1 MEQSLGLVEVK
12 GLCSAIETADVMV
25 KAANVTLVELE
36 AARGSGM
43 MTIKV
48 IGDVGAVKAAVE
60 AGRAQALTDGSLVS
74 VDVIA
79 RPTKA
84 LGDVFIRYPG
94 KKEKPNFYGVE
105 EERTGVTE
113 TEEIAAPVAE
123 EKTEVAAVPEPAV
136 EAAMEAVPEPVDV
149 VPAAQETSAEGE
161 TPAETAEA
169 ENTPAPKT
177 RRPRRAT
184 RVRRT
189 KSSKTKKTT
198 TEPSEE

>member
-105 EERTGVTE
+105 EQPPVPEKAAE
-113 TEEIAAPVAE
+113 TAAPVAE
-123 EKTEVAAVPEPAV
+123 EKTEVVAAQEPVV
-136 EAAMEAVPEPVDV
+136 EAATEAAPAQVEAVS
-149 VPAAQETSAEGE
+149 AAQETSAEGE
-161 TPAETAEA
+161 TPAEP

>member
-60 AGRAQALTDGSLVS
+60 AGRASALADESLVS

-79 RPTKA
+79 RPTKE
-84 LGDVFIRYPG
+84 LSDVFIRYPG

-105 EERTGVTE
+105 
-113 TEEIAAPVAE
+113 
-123 EKTEVAAVPEPAV
+123 PEPEPPA
-136 EAAMEAVPEPVDV
+136 PEP
-149 VPAAQETSAEGE
+149 PAPEPE
-161 TPAETAEA
+161 TPATAPVVEEPSAPTVEAPVETVEA
-169 ENTPAPKT
+169 PVEAPAPKPRRT
-177 RRPRRAT
+177 RRTTRR
-184 RVRRT
+184 
-189 KSSKTKKTT
+189 SNKTKKTT
-198 TEPSEE
+198 HELSNE

>member
-105 EERTGVTE
+105 EQPPVPEKAAE
-113 TEEIAAPVAE
+113 TAAPVAE
-123 EKTEVAAVPEPAV
+123 EKTEVVAAQEPVV
-136 EAAMEAVPEPVDV
+136 EAATEAAPAQVEAVS
-149 VPAAQETSAEGE
+149 AASETSTDGETSAE
-161 TPAETAEA
+161 PA
-169 ENTPAPKT
+169 NTPAPKT
-177 RRPRRAT
+177 RRPRRTT

>member
-60 AGRAQALTDGSLVS
+60 AGRASALADESLVS

-79 RPTKA
+79 RPTKE
-84 LGDVFIRYPG
+84 LSDVFIRYPG

-105 EERTGVTE
+105 PEKP
-113 TEEIAAPVAE
+113 AAPE
-123 EKTEVAAVPEPAV
+123 PEPPA
-136 EAAMEAVPEPVDV
+136 PEP
-149 VPAAQETSAEGE
+149 PAPEPE
-161 TPAETAEA
+161 TPATAPVVEEPSATTVEAPVETVEA
-169 ENTPAPKT
+169 PVEAPAPKPRRT
-177 RRPRRAT
+177 RRTTRR
-184 RVRRT
+184 
-189 KSSKTKKTT
+189 SNKTKKTT
-198 TEPSEE
+198 HELSNE

>member
-60 AGRAQALTDGSLVS
+60 AGRASALADESLVS

-79 RPTKA
+79 RPTKE
-84 LGDVFIRYPG
+84 LSDVFIRYPG

-105 EERTGVTE
+105 PEKP
-113 TEEIAAPVAE
+113 AAPEPDPPA
-123 EKTEVAAVPEPAV
+123 PEPPA
-136 EAAMEAVPEPVDV
+136 PEP
-149 VPAAQETSAEGE
+149 E
-161 TPAETAEA
+161 TPATAPVVEEPSAPTVEAPVETVEA
-169 ENTPAPKT
+169 PVEAPAPKPRRT
-177 RRPRRAT
+177 RRTTRR
-184 RVRRT
+184 
-189 KSSKTKKTT
+189 SNKTKKTT
-198 TEPSEE
+198 HELSNE

>member
-60 AGRAQALTDGSLVS
+60 AGRASALADESLVS

-79 RPTKA
+79 RPTKE
-84 LGDVFIRYPG
+84 LSDVFIRYPG

-105 EERTGVTE
+105 PEKP
-113 TEEIAAPVAE
+113 AAPE
-123 EKTEVAAVPEPAV
+123 PEPPA
-136 EAAMEAVPEPVDV
+136 PEP
-149 VPAAQETSAEGE
+149 PAPEPE
-161 TPAETAEA
+161 TPATAPVVEEPSAPTVEAPVETVEA
-169 ENTPAPKT
+169 PVEAPAPK
-177 RRPRRAT
+177 PRRA
-184 RVRRT
+184 RRT
-189 KSSKTKKTT
+189 TRRSNKTKKTT
-198 TEPSEE
+198 HELSNE

>member
-60 AGRAQALTDGSLVS
+60 AGRASALADESLVS

-79 RPTKA
+79 RPTKE
-84 LGDVFIRYPG
+84 LSDVFIRYPG

-105 EERTGVTE
+105 PEKP
-113 TEEIAAPVAE
+113 AAPE
-123 EKTEVAAVPEPAV
+123 PEPPA
-136 EAAMEAVPEPVDV
+136 PEP
-149 VPAAQETSAEGE
+149 PAPEPE
-161 TPAETAEA
+161 TPATAPVVEEPSATTVEAPVETVEA
-169 ENTPAPKT
+169 PVEAPAPKPRRT
-177 RRPRRAT
+177 RRTTLR
-184 RVRRT
+184 
-189 KSSKTKKTT
+189 SNKTKKTT
-198 TEPSEE
+198 HELSNE

>member
-105 EERTGVTE
+105 EQPPVPEKAAE
-113 TEEIAAPVAE
+113 TAAPVAE
-123 EKTEVAAVPEPAV
+123 EKTEVVAAKEHVV
-136 EAAMEAVPEPVDV
+136 EAATEVAPAQVEAVS
-149 VPAAQETSAEGE
+149 AASETSTDGETSAE
-161 TPAETAEA
+161 PA
-169 ENTPAPKT
+169 NTPAPKT

>member
-60 AGRAQALTDGSLVS
+60 AGRASALADESLVS

-79 RPTKA
+79 RPTKE
-84 LGDVFIRYPG
+84 LSDVFIRYPG

-105 EERTGVTE
+105 PEKP
-113 TEEIAAPVAE
+113 AAPEPEPPAP
-123 EKTEVAAVPEPAV
+123 APVPEPPA
-136 EAAMEAVPEPVDV
+136 PEP
-149 VPAAQETSAEGE
+149 E
-161 TPAETAEA
+161 TPATAPVVEEPSAPTVEAPVETVEA
-169 ENTPAPKT
+169 PVEAPAPKPRRT
-177 RRPRRAT
+177 RRTTRR
-184 RVRRT
+184 
-189 KSSKTKKTT
+189 SNKTKKTT
-198 TEPSEE
+198 HELSNE

>member
-60 AGRAQALTDGSLVS
+60 AGRASALADESLVS

-79 RPTKA
+79 RPTKE
-84 LGDVFIRYPG
+84 LSDVFIRYPG

-105 EERTGVTE
+105 PEKP
-113 TEEIAAPVAE
+113 AAPE
-123 EKTEVAAVPEPAV
+123 PEPPA
-136 EAAMEAVPEPVDV
+136 PEP
-149 VPAAQETSAEGE
+149 PAPEPE
-161 TPAETAEA
+161 TPATAPVVEEPSAPTVEAPVETVEA
-169 ENTPAPKT
+169 PVEAPAPKPRRT
-177 RRPRRAT
+177 RRTTRR
-184 RVRRT
+184 
-189 KSSKTKKTT
+189 SNKTKKTT
-198 TEPSEE
+198 HELSNE